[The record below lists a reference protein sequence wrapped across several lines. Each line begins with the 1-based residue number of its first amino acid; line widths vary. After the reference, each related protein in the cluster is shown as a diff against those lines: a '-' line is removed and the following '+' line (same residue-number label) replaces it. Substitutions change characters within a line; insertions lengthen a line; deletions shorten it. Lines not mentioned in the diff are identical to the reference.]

1 MNNNLENRIAI
12 NKNTQDLLNNTLKMF
27 DEWEKKESQE

>member
-1 MNNNLENRIAI
+1 MNNNLENRKAI
-12 NKNTQDLLNNTLKMF
+12 NKKTQELLNNTLKMF